1 MNHKG
6 CEMQPLS
13 IYCRKKNCVIALFFD
28 KNMYNSKE
36 WVHGLE
42 MVFGLFCCGSVHAST
57 G

>member
-1 MNHKG
+1 
-6 CEMQPLS
+6 MQPLC